1 MALSTLNFASVVL
14 CLLTLTWAS
23 YWDVRRRT
31 VGNGPWLLLIA
42 VAAALTTFRFLSHA
56 TPNLLHLLYSVVL
69 TAMLCY
75 LFFRLGLF
83 GGADAKAL
91 ICISLL
97 LPAQPRFHIYSYYFP
112 VLGTV
117 PPAFP
122 FALGTLLNTTILAL
136 GVPIFL
142 FFLNLFRLGFRE
154 LKKDPSSAFI
164 GYKVAI
170 DNLPKCRHIR
180 LVHHYE
186 EADGNIT
193 RRFRFGGEAIDE
205 ELTARL
211 KDYHCQGKLG
221 TYVWVTPDL
230 PFMVFITLG
239 FLSAS
244 LLGVFPRGW

>member
-1 MALSTLNFASVVL
+1 
-14 CLLTLTWAS
+14 
-23 YWDVRRRT
+23 

-42 VAAALTTFRFLSHA
+42 VAAALTTFRFLILA
-56 TPNLLHLLYSVVL
+56 APYLLHLLYSAAL
-69 TAMLCY
+69 TSVLCY

-97 LPAQPRFHIYSYYFP
+97 FPAQPSFHIHSYYFP
-112 VLGTV
+112 LLRSV

-142 FFLNLFRLGFRE
+142 FFLNLFRLGFRD
-154 LKKDPSSAFI
+154 LRKDLSSAFI

-170 DNLPKCRHIR
+170 NDLSRCKHIR
-180 LVHHYE
+180 LAHHYE
-186 EADGNIT
+186 EADGNV
-193 RRFRFGGEAIDE
+193 RRGFRFGGEAIDE
-205 ELTARL
+205 GLVARL
-211 KDYHCQGKLG
+211 KDYHSQGKLG
-221 TYVWVTPDL
+221 PYVWVTPDL
-230 PFMVFITLG
+230 PFMVFLVLG

-244 LLGVFPRGW
+244 LLSSVFSPSS